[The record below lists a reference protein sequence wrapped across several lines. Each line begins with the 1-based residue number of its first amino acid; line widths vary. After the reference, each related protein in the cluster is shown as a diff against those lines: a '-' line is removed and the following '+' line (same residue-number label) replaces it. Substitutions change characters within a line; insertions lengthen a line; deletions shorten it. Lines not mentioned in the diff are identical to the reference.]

1 MLLTQLN
8 KKFLYFHYERSDYSN
23 LSEQEK
29 VDLIVS
35 GQVHLVNIIPGK
47 KIFHSNE
54 NDYDGV
60 IGHFCA
66 LNWSLHKNDP
76 SKHPMFRDLVQKSSC
91 NSEYIE
97 YDLKEAVR
105 LIRNADKNNSYP
117 DSDSHTMKPKGFV
130 FHESRCGSTLA
141 ANALAAM
148 EPSRH
153 RVYSESTPPILALR
167 ACGMDGGKDCPIG
180 TAVALFR
187 DVVYVMG
194 RTDDINEENLFFKIQ
209 SIGTKYIDIV
219 LKAFPA
225 TPWIFI
231 YRDPVQVMM
240 SQLEVGAARANCV
253 HQLRDVPPSGMKL
266 LQDRGL
272 SMKSLSPEEKCA
284 LHLVSIL

>member
-8 KKFLYFHYERSDYSN
+8 KKILYFHYERSDYSN

-105 LIRNADKNNSYP
+105 LIRNADKNNSY
-117 DSDSHTMKPKGFV
+117 SDSHTMKPKGF
-130 FHESRCGSTLA
+130 H
-141 ANALAAM
+141 
-148 EPSRH
+148 
-153 RVYSESTPPILALR
+153 
-167 ACGMDGGKDCPIG
+167 
-180 TAVALFR
+180 
-187 DVVYVMG
+187 
-194 RTDDINEENLFFKIQ
+194 
-209 SIGTKYIDIV
+209 
-219 LKAFPA
+219 
-225 TPWIFI
+225 
-231 YRDPVQVMM
+231 
-240 SQLEVGAARANCV
+240 
-253 HQLRDVPPSGMKL
+253 
-266 LQDRGL
+266 
-272 SMKSLSPEEKCA
+272 SM
-284 LHLVSIL
+284 